1 MASILDRPISQWAG
15 MEYSCACGK
24 SHKVDIQAIRVG
36 SGVMQELPGIL
47 RDLGASHIF
56 LVTDNYTYEAAG
68 RQVEQLLD
76 QAGLSYHKRVFQTET
91 PLVPNEY
98 ALGSVLA
105 AMTSQDD
112 MLLAVGSGTLNDV
125 TKYVSARTGVPY
137 VIAATAPS
145 MDGYASTVAPTI
157 LDGFKTTLPAVYP
170 AAIVADVDILKDA
183 PMPHAHRRLWG
194 HHREVHLPG
203 GLEAVPPAQRGIL
216 LPRGGGRHRGRRGD
230 LRGQRQGAGPA
241 GAPGHPGCDRG
252 AHPLW
257 PGHGHGGRLPA
268 CLGGRSTRWPT
279 TGRWTPCAGGEEHP
293 LHGNA
298 VGVGTVL
305 AASLYEMAAEYL
317 PQGFA
322 APDKGQI
329 LACLQAA
336 GSCAD
341 PKELG
346 IRRELCLESLLHA
359 MELRDRFTVQK
370 LLEQKGKLS
379 PLRPGAGGA
388 LLRRLKIG
396 KRKRRDYA
404 FSGDRLPSAGG
415 ETGAAL
421 RHAAAGLRGAAGAH
435 PHEI

>member
-36 SGVMQELPGIL
+36 SGVIQELPGIL

-76 QAGLSYHKRVFQTET
+76 QAGLAYHKRVFQTET

-183 PMPHAHRRLWG
+183 PMPMLTAGFGDIIGKFTSLADWRLSHQLNG
-194 HHREVHLPG
+194 EYYCPEVAG
-203 GLEAVPPAQRGIL
+203 VIEAAVETCAANAQALAQREPQAIQAVTEALIL
-216 LPRGGGRHRGRRGD
+216 SGLAMGMVGVSRPASGAEHQMAHYWEMDALRR
-230 LRGQRQGAGPA
+230 
-241 GAPGHPGCDRG
+241 
-252 AHPLW
+252 
-257 PGHGHGGRLPA
+257 
-268 CLGGRSTRWPT
+268 
-279 TGRWTPCAGGEEHP
+279 GEEHP

-305 AASLYEMAAEYL
+305 AASLYEMAVEYL

-379 PLRPGAGGA
+379 LCAQELVAHYYGG
-388 LLRRLKIG
+388 
-396 KRKRRDYA
+396 
-404 FSGDRLPSAGG
+404 
-415 ETGAAL
+415 
-421 RHAAAGLRGAAGAH
+421 
-435 PHEI
+435 

>member
-36 SGVMQELPGIL
+36 SGVIQELPGIL

-56 LVTDNYTYEAAG
+56 LVADNYTYEAAG

-76 QAGLSYHKRVFQTET
+76 QAGLAYHKRVFQTET

-125 TKYVSARTGVPY
+125 TKYVSARTGIPY

-145 MDGYASTVAPTI
+145 MAGYAPTVAPTI

-183 PMPHAHRRLWG
+183 PMPMLTAGFGDIIGKFTSLADWRLSHQLNG
-194 HHREVHLPG
+194 EYYCPEVAG
-203 GLEAVPPAQRGIL
+203 VIEAAVETCAANAQALAQREPQAIQAVTEALIL
-216 LPRGGGRHRGRRGD
+216 SGLAMGMVGVSRPASGAEHQMAHYWEMDALRR
-230 LRGQRQGAGPA
+230 
-241 GAPGHPGCDRG
+241 
-252 AHPLW
+252 
-257 PGHGHGGRLPA
+257 
-268 CLGGRSTRWPT
+268 
-279 TGRWTPCAGGEEHP
+279 GEEHP

-346 IRRELCLESLLHA
+346 IRRELCLKSLLHA

-379 PLRPGAGGA
+379 LCAQELVARYYGG
-388 LLRRLKIG
+388 
-396 KRKRRDYA
+396 
-404 FSGDRLPSAGG
+404 
-415 ETGAAL
+415 
-421 RHAAAGLRGAAGAH
+421 
-435 PHEI
+435 

>member
-36 SGVMQELPGIL
+36 SGVIQELPGIL

-76 QAGLSYHKRVFQTET
+76 QAGLAYHKRVFQTET

-125 TKYVSARTGVPY
+125 TKYVSARTGIPY

-183 PMPHAHRRLWG
+183 PMPMLTAGFGDIIGKFTSLADWRLSHQLNG
-194 HHREVHLPG
+194 EYYCPEVTG
-203 GLEAVPPAQRGIL
+203 VIEAAVETCAANAQALAQREPQAIQAVTEALIL
-216 LPRGGGRHRGRRGD
+216 SGLAMGMVGVSRPASGAEHQMAHYWEMDALRR
-230 LRGQRQGAGPA
+230 
-241 GAPGHPGCDRG
+241 
-252 AHPLW
+252 
-257 PGHGHGGRLPA
+257 
-268 CLGGRSTRWPT
+268 
-279 TGRWTPCAGGEEHP
+279 GEEHP

-379 PLRPGAGGA
+379 LCAQELVARYYGG
-388 LLRRLKIG
+388 
-396 KRKRRDYA
+396 
-404 FSGDRLPSAGG
+404 
-415 ETGAAL
+415 
-421 RHAAAGLRGAAGAH
+421 
-435 PHEI
+435 

>member
-1 MASILDRPISQWAG
+1 MASSLDRPISQWAG

-36 SGVMQELPGIL
+36 SGVIQELPGIL

-56 LVTDNYTYEAAG
+56 LVADNYTFEAAG

-76 QAGLSYHKRVFQTET
+76 QAGLPYHKRVFQTET

-125 TKYVSARTGVPY
+125 TKYVSARTGIPY

-183 PMPHAHRRLWG
+183 PMPMLTAGFGDIIGKFTSLADWRLSHQLNG
-194 HHREVHLPG
+194 EYYCPEVAG
-203 GLEAVPPAQRGIL
+203 VIEAAVETCAANAQALAQREPQAIQAVTEALIL
-216 LPRGGGRHRGRRGD
+216 SGLAMGMVGVSRPASGAEHQMAHYWEMDALRR
-230 LRGQRQGAGPA
+230 
-241 GAPGHPGCDRG
+241 
-252 AHPLW
+252 
-257 PGHGHGGRLPA
+257 
-268 CLGGRSTRWPT
+268 
-279 TGRWTPCAGGEEHP
+279 GEEHP

-370 LLEQKGKLS
+370 LLEQKGQLIS
-379 PLRPGAGGA
+379 CAQELVARYYGG
-388 LLRRLKIG
+388 
-396 KRKRRDYA
+396 
-404 FSGDRLPSAGG
+404 
-415 ETGAAL
+415 
-421 RHAAAGLRGAAGAH
+421 
-435 PHEI
+435 

>member
-36 SGVMQELPGIL
+36 SGVIQELPGIL

-56 LVTDNYTYEAAG
+56 LVADNYTYEAAG

-76 QAGLSYHKRVFQTET
+76 QAGLAYHKRVFQTET

-125 TKYVSARTGVPY
+125 TKYVSARTGMPY

-183 PMPHAHRRLWG
+183 PMPMLTAGFGDIIGKFTSLADWRLSHQLNGEYYCPEVAGVIEAAVETCAANAQALAQREPQAIQAVTEALILSGLAMGMVGVSRPASGAEHQMAHYWEMDALRRG
-194 HHREVHLPG
+194 EVH
-203 GLEAVPPAQRGIL
+203 
-216 LPRGGGRHRGRRGD
+216 
-230 LRGQRQGAGPA
+230 
-241 GAPGHPGCDRG
+241 
-252 AHPLW
+252 
-257 PGHGHGGRLPA
+257 
-268 CLGGRSTRWPT
+268 S
-279 TGRWTPCAGGEEHP
+279 

-379 PLRPGAGGA
+379 LCAQELVARYYGG
-388 LLRRLKIG
+388 
-396 KRKRRDYA
+396 
-404 FSGDRLPSAGG
+404 
-415 ETGAAL
+415 
-421 RHAAAGLRGAAGAH
+421 
-435 PHEI
+435 

>member
-36 SGVMQELPGIL
+36 SGVIQELPGIL

-56 LVTDNYTYEAAG
+56 LVADNYTYEAAG

-76 QAGLSYHKRVFQTET
+76 QAGLAYHKRVFQTET

-125 TKYVSARTGVPY
+125 TKYVSGRTGIPY

-183 PMPHAHRRLWG
+183 PMPMLTAGFGDIIGKFTSLADWRLSHQLNG
-194 HHREVHLPG
+194 EYYCPEVAG
-203 GLEAVPPAQRGIL
+203 VIEAAVETCAANAKALAQREPQAIQAVTEALIL
-216 LPRGGGRHRGRRGD
+216 SGLAMGMVGVSRPASGAEHQMAHYWEMDALRR
-230 LRGQRQGAGPA
+230 
-241 GAPGHPGCDRG
+241 
-252 AHPLW
+252 
-257 PGHGHGGRLPA
+257 
-268 CLGGRSTRWPT
+268 
-279 TGRWTPCAGGEEHP
+279 GEEHP

-379 PLRPGAGGA
+379 LCAQELVERYYGG
-388 LLRRLKIG
+388 
-396 KRKRRDYA
+396 
-404 FSGDRLPSAGG
+404 
-415 ETGAAL
+415 
-421 RHAAAGLRGAAGAH
+421 
-435 PHEI
+435 

>member
-36 SGVMQELPGIL
+36 SGVIQELPGIL

-56 LVTDNYTYEAAG
+56 LVADNYTYEAAG

-76 QAGLSYHKRVFQTET
+76 QAGLAYHKRVFQTET

-125 TKYVSARTGVPY
+125 TKYVSARTGIPY

-183 PMPHAHRRLWG
+183 PMPMLTAGFGDIIGKFTSLADWRLSHQLNG
-194 HHREVHLPG
+194 EYYCPEVAG
-203 GLEAVPPAQRGIL
+203 VIEAAVETCAANAQALAQREPQAIQAVTEALIL
-216 LPRGGGRHRGRRGD
+216 SGLAMGMVGVSRPASGAEHQMAHYWEMDALRR
-230 LRGQRQGAGPA
+230 
-241 GAPGHPGCDRG
+241 
-252 AHPLW
+252 
-257 PGHGHGGRLPA
+257 
-268 CLGGRSTRWPT
+268 
-279 TGRWTPCAGGEEHP
+279 GEEHP

-379 PLRPGAGGA
+379 LCAQELVARYYGG
-388 LLRRLKIG
+388 
-396 KRKRRDYA
+396 
-404 FSGDRLPSAGG
+404 
-415 ETGAAL
+415 
-421 RHAAAGLRGAAGAH
+421 
-435 PHEI
+435 

>member
-36 SGVMQELPGIL
+36 SGVIQELPGIL

-56 LVTDNYTYEAAG
+56 LVADNYTYEAAG

-76 QAGLSYHKRVFQTET
+76 QAGLAYHKRVFQTET

-125 TKYVSARTGVPY
+125 TKYVSARTGIPY

-183 PMPHAHRRLWG
+183 PMPMLTAGFGDIIGKFTSLADWRLSHQLNG
-194 HHREVHLPG
+194 EYYCPEVAG
-203 GLEAVPPAQRGIL
+203 VIEAAVETCAANAKALAQREPQAIQAVTEALIL
-216 LPRGGGRHRGRRGD
+216 SGLAMGMVGVSRPASGAEHQMAHYWEMDALRR
-230 LRGQRQGAGPA
+230 
-241 GAPGHPGCDRG
+241 
-252 AHPLW
+252 
-257 PGHGHGGRLPA
+257 
-268 CLGGRSTRWPT
+268 
-279 TGRWTPCAGGEEHP
+279 GEEHP

-305 AASLYEMAAEYL
+305 AACLYEMAAEYL

-379 PLRPGAGGA
+379 LCAQELVARYYGG
-388 LLRRLKIG
+388 
-396 KRKRRDYA
+396 
-404 FSGDRLPSAGG
+404 
-415 ETGAAL
+415 
-421 RHAAAGLRGAAGAH
+421 
-435 PHEI
+435 

>member
-76 QAGLSYHKRVFQTET
+76 QAGLAYHKRVFQTET

-183 PMPHAHRRLWG
+183 PMPMLTAGFGDIIGKFTSLADWRLSHQLNG
-194 HHREVHLPG
+194 EYYCPEVAG
-203 GLEAVPPAQRGIL
+203 VIEAAVETCAANAQALAQREPQAIQAVTEALIL
-216 LPRGGGRHRGRRGD
+216 SGLAMGMVGVSRPASGAEHQMAHYWEMDALRR
-230 LRGQRQGAGPA
+230 
-241 GAPGHPGCDRG
+241 
-252 AHPLW
+252 
-257 PGHGHGGRLPA
+257 
-268 CLGGRSTRWPT
+268 
-279 TGRWTPCAGGEEHP
+279 GEEHP

-329 LACLQAA
+329 LTCLQAA

-370 LLEQKGKLS
+370 LLEQKGKLAS
-379 PLRPGAGGA
+379 CAQELVARYYGG
-388 LLRRLKIG
+388 
-396 KRKRRDYA
+396 
-404 FSGDRLPSAGG
+404 
-415 ETGAAL
+415 
-421 RHAAAGLRGAAGAH
+421 
-435 PHEI
+435 

>member
-76 QAGLSYHKRVFQTET
+76 QAGLAYHKRVFQTET

-125 TKYVSARTGVPY
+125 TKYVSARTGIPY

-183 PMPHAHRRLWG
+183 PMPMLTAGFGDIIGKFTSLADWRLSHQLNG
-194 HHREVHLPG
+194 EYYCPEVAG
-203 GLEAVPPAQRGIL
+203 VIEAAMETCAANAKALAQRGPQAIQAVTEALIL
-216 LPRGGGRHRGRRGD
+216 SGLAMGMVGVSRPASGAEHQMAHYWEMDALRR
-230 LRGQRQGAGPA
+230 
-241 GAPGHPGCDRG
+241 
-252 AHPLW
+252 
-257 PGHGHGGRLPA
+257 
-268 CLGGRSTRWPT
+268 
-279 TGRWTPCAGGEEHP
+279 GEEHP

-370 LLEQKGKLS
+370 LLEQKGQLIS
-379 PLRPGAGGA
+379 CAQELVERYYGG
-388 LLRRLKIG
+388 
-396 KRKRRDYA
+396 
-404 FSGDRLPSAGG
+404 
-415 ETGAAL
+415 
-421 RHAAAGLRGAAGAH
+421 
-435 PHEI
+435 

>member
-36 SGVMQELPGIL
+36 SGVIQELPGIL

-56 LVTDNYTYEAAG
+56 LVADNYTYEAAG

-76 QAGLSYHKRVFQTET
+76 QAGLAYHKRVFQTET

-125 TKYVSARTGVPY
+125 TKYVSARTGIPY

-183 PMPHAHRRLWG
+183 PMPMLTAGFGDIIGKFTSLADWRLSHQLNG
-194 HHREVHLPG
+194 EYYCPEVAG
-203 GLEAVPPAQRGIL
+203 VIEAAVETCAANAQALAQREPQAIQAVTEALIL
-216 LPRGGGRHRGRRGD
+216 SGLAMGMVGVSRPASGAEHQMAHYWEMDALRR
-230 LRGQRQGAGPA
+230 
-241 GAPGHPGCDRG
+241 
-252 AHPLW
+252 
-257 PGHGHGGRLPA
+257 
-268 CLGGRSTRWPT
+268 
-279 TGRWTPCAGGEEHP
+279 GEEHP

-305 AASLYEMAAEYL
+305 AASLYEMAVEYL

-370 LLEQKGKLS
+370 LLEQKGQLIS
-379 PLRPGAGGA
+379 CAQELVARYYGG
-388 LLRRLKIG
+388 
-396 KRKRRDYA
+396 
-404 FSGDRLPSAGG
+404 
-415 ETGAAL
+415 
-421 RHAAAGLRGAAGAH
+421 
-435 PHEI
+435 

>member
-56 LVTDNYTYEAAG
+56 LVADNYTYEVAG

-76 QAGLSYHKRVFQTET
+76 QAGLAYHKRVFQTET

-183 PMPHAHRRLWG
+183 PMPMLTAGFGDIIGKFTSLADWRLSHQLNG
-194 HHREVHLPG
+194 EYYCPEVAG
-203 GLEAVPPAQRGIL
+203 VIEAAVETCAANAKALAQREPQAIQAVTEALIL
-216 LPRGGGRHRGRRGD
+216 SGLAMGMVGVSRPASGAEHQMAHYWEMDALRR
-230 LRGQRQGAGPA
+230 
-241 GAPGHPGCDRG
+241 
-252 AHPLW
+252 
-257 PGHGHGGRLPA
+257 
-268 CLGGRSTRWPT
+268 
-279 TGRWTPCAGGEEHP
+279 GEEHP

-379 PLRPGAGGA
+379 LCAQELVARYYGG
-388 LLRRLKIG
+388 
-396 KRKRRDYA
+396 
-404 FSGDRLPSAGG
+404 
-415 ETGAAL
+415 
-421 RHAAAGLRGAAGAH
+421 
-435 PHEI
+435 

>member
-56 LVTDNYTYEAAG
+56 LVADNYTYEAAG

-76 QAGLSYHKRVFQTET
+76 QAGLPYHKRVFQTET

-183 PMPHAHRRLWG
+183 PMPMLTAGFGDIIGKFTSLADWRLSHQLNG
-194 HHREVHLPG
+194 EYYCPEVAG
-203 GLEAVPPAQRGIL
+203 VIEAAVETCAANAQALAQREPQAIQAVTEALIL
-216 LPRGGGRHRGRRGD
+216 SGLAMGMVGVSRPASGAEHQMAHYWEMDALRR
-230 LRGQRQGAGPA
+230 
-241 GAPGHPGCDRG
+241 
-252 AHPLW
+252 
-257 PGHGHGGRLPA
+257 
-268 CLGGRSTRWPT
+268 
-279 TGRWTPCAGGEEHP
+279 GEEHP

-370 LLEQKGKLS
+370 LLEQKGQLIS
-379 PLRPGAGGA
+379 CAQELVERYYGG
-388 LLRRLKIG
+388 
-396 KRKRRDYA
+396 
-404 FSGDRLPSAGG
+404 
-415 ETGAAL
+415 
-421 RHAAAGLRGAAGAH
+421 
-435 PHEI
+435 

>member
-36 SGVMQELPGIL
+36 SGVIQELPGIL

-76 QAGLSYHKRVFQTET
+76 QAGLAYHKRVFQTET

-183 PMPHAHRRLWG
+183 PMPMLTAGFGDIIGKFTSLADWRLSHQLNG
-194 HHREVHLPG
+194 EYYCPEVAG
-203 GLEAVPPAQRGIL
+203 VIEAAVETCAANAQALAQREPQAIQAVTEALIL
-216 LPRGGGRHRGRRGD
+216 SGLAMGMVGVSRPASGAEHQMAHYWEMDALRR
-230 LRGQRQGAGPA
+230 
-241 GAPGHPGCDRG
+241 
-252 AHPLW
+252 
-257 PGHGHGGRLPA
+257 
-268 CLGGRSTRWPT
+268 
-279 TGRWTPCAGGEEHP
+279 GEEHP

-305 AASLYEMAAEYL
+305 AASLYEMAVEYL

-379 PLRPGAGGA
+379 LCAQELVARYYGG
-388 LLRRLKIG
+388 
-396 KRKRRDYA
+396 
-404 FSGDRLPSAGG
+404 
-415 ETGAAL
+415 
-421 RHAAAGLRGAAGAH
+421 
-435 PHEI
+435 

>member
-36 SGVMQELPGIL
+36 SGVIQELPGIL

-56 LVTDNYTYEAAG
+56 LVADNYTYEAAG

-76 QAGLSYHKRVFQTET
+76 QAGLAYHKRVFQTET

-183 PMPHAHRRLWG
+183 PMP
-194 HHREVHLPG
+194 
-203 GLEAVPPAQRGIL
+203 
-216 LPRGGGRHRGRRGD
+216 
-230 LRGQRQGAGPA
+230 
-241 GAPGHPGCDRG
+241 
-252 AHPLW
+252 
-257 PGHGHGGRLPA
+257 
-268 CLGGRSTRWPT
+268 
-279 TGRWTPCAGGEEHP
+279 
-293 LHGNA
+293 
-298 VGVGTVL
+298 
-305 AASLYEMAAEYL
+305 M
-317 PQGFA
+317 
-322 APDKGQI
+322 
-329 LACLQAA
+329 
-336 GSCAD
+336 
-341 PKELG
+341 
-346 IRRELCLESLLHA
+346 
-359 MELRDRFTVQK
+359 
-370 LLEQKGKLS
+370 
-379 PLRPGAGGA
+379 
-388 LLRRLKIG
+388 
-396 KRKRRDYA
+396 
-404 FSGDRLPSAGG
+404 PSAG
-415 ETGAAL
+415 
-421 RHAAAGLRGAAGAH
+421 
-435 PHEI
+435 

>member
-36 SGVMQELPGIL
+36 SGVIQELPGIL

-76 QAGLSYHKRVFQTET
+76 QAGLPYHKRVFQTET

-183 PMPHAHRRLWG
+183 PMPMLTAGFGDIIGKFTSLADWRLSHQLNG
-194 HHREVHLPG
+194 EYYCPEVAG
-203 GLEAVPPAQRGIL
+203 VIEAAVETCAANAKALAQREPQAIQAVTEALIL
-216 LPRGGGRHRGRRGD
+216 SGLAMGMVGVSRPASGAEHQMAHYWEMDALRR
-230 LRGQRQGAGPA
+230 
-241 GAPGHPGCDRG
+241 
-252 AHPLW
+252 
-257 PGHGHGGRLPA
+257 
-268 CLGGRSTRWPT
+268 
-279 TGRWTPCAGGEEHP
+279 GEEHP

-379 PLRPGAGGA
+379 LCAQELVARYYGG
-388 LLRRLKIG
+388 
-396 KRKRRDYA
+396 
-404 FSGDRLPSAGG
+404 
-415 ETGAAL
+415 
-421 RHAAAGLRGAAGAH
+421 
-435 PHEI
+435 

>member
-24 SHKVDIQAIRVG
+24 SHKVDIQAVRVG

-56 LVTDNYTYEAAG
+56 LVADNYTYEAAG

-76 QAGLSYHKRVFQTET
+76 QAGLAYHKRVFQTET

-170 AAIVADVDILKDA
+170 AAIVADVVILKDA
-183 PMPHAHRRLWG
+183 PMPMLTAGFGDIIGKFTSLADWRLSHQLNG
-194 HHREVHLPG
+194 EYYCPEVAG
-203 GLEAVPPAQRGIL
+203 VIEAAVETCAANAQALAQREPQAIQAVTEALIL
-216 LPRGGGRHRGRRGD
+216 SGLAMGMVGVSRPASGAEHQMAHYWEMDALRR
-230 LRGQRQGAGPA
+230 
-241 GAPGHPGCDRG
+241 
-252 AHPLW
+252 
-257 PGHGHGGRLPA
+257 
-268 CLGGRSTRWPT
+268 
-279 TGRWTPCAGGEEHP
+279 GEEHP

-370 LLEQKGKLS
+370 LLEQKGQLIS
-379 PLRPGAGGA
+379 CAQELVERYYGG
-388 LLRRLKIG
+388 
-396 KRKRRDYA
+396 
-404 FSGDRLPSAGG
+404 
-415 ETGAAL
+415 
-421 RHAAAGLRGAAGAH
+421 
-435 PHEI
+435 

>member
-56 LVTDNYTYEAAG
+56 LVADNYTYEAAG

-76 QAGLSYHKRVFQTET
+76 QAGLAYHKRVFQTET

-125 TKYVSARTGVPY
+125 TKYVSARTGIPY

-183 PMPHAHRRLWG
+183 PMPMLTAGFGDIIGKFTSLADWRLSHQLNG
-194 HHREVHLPG
+194 EYYCPEVAG
-203 GLEAVPPAQRGIL
+203 VIEAAVETCAANAKALAQRGPQAIQAVTEALIL
-216 LPRGGGRHRGRRGD
+216 SGLAMGMVGVSRPASGAEHQMAHYWEMDALRR
-230 LRGQRQGAGPA
+230 
-241 GAPGHPGCDRG
+241 
-252 AHPLW
+252 
-257 PGHGHGGRLPA
+257 
-268 CLGGRSTRWPT
+268 
-279 TGRWTPCAGGEEHP
+279 GEEHP

-370 LLEQKGKLS
+370 LLEQKGQLIS
-379 PLRPGAGGA
+379 CAQELVERYYGG
-388 LLRRLKIG
+388 
-396 KRKRRDYA
+396 
-404 FSGDRLPSAGG
+404 
-415 ETGAAL
+415 
-421 RHAAAGLRGAAGAH
+421 
-435 PHEI
+435 

>member
-56 LVTDNYTYEAAG
+56 LVADNYTYEAAG

-125 TKYVSARTGVPY
+125 TKYVSARTGIPY

-183 PMPHAHRRLWG
+183 PMPMLTAGFGDIIGKFTSLADWRLSHQLNG
-194 HHREVHLPG
+194 EYYCPEVAG
-203 GLEAVPPAQRGIL
+203 VIEAAVETCAANAKALAQREPQAIRAVTEALIL
-216 LPRGGGRHRGRRGD
+216 SGLAMGMVGVSRPASGAEHQMAHYWEMDALRR
-230 LRGQRQGAGPA
+230 
-241 GAPGHPGCDRG
+241 
-252 AHPLW
+252 
-257 PGHGHGGRLPA
+257 
-268 CLGGRSTRWPT
+268 
-279 TGRWTPCAGGEEHP
+279 GEEHP

-305 AASLYEMAAEYL
+305 AASLYEMAVEYL

-379 PLRPGAGGA
+379 LCAQELVARYYGG
-388 LLRRLKIG
+388 
-396 KRKRRDYA
+396 
-404 FSGDRLPSAGG
+404 
-415 ETGAAL
+415 
-421 RHAAAGLRGAAGAH
+421 
-435 PHEI
+435 

>member
-36 SGVMQELPGIL
+36 SGVIQELPGIL

-56 LVTDNYTYEAAG
+56 LVADNYTYEAAG

-76 QAGLSYHKRVFQTET
+76 QAGLAYHKRVFQTET

-125 TKYVSARTGVPY
+125 TKYVSARTGIPY

-183 PMPHAHRRLWG
+183 PMPMLTAGFGDIIGKFTSLADWRLSHQLNG
-194 HHREVHLPG
+194 EYYCPEVAG
-203 GLEAVPPAQRGIL
+203 VIEAAVETCAANAQALAQREPQAIQAVTEALIL
-216 LPRGGGRHRGRRGD
+216 SGLAMGMVGVSRPASGAEHQMAHYWEMDALRR
-230 LRGQRQGAGPA
+230 
-241 GAPGHPGCDRG
+241 
-252 AHPLW
+252 
-257 PGHGHGGRLPA
+257 
-268 CLGGRSTRWPT
+268 
-279 TGRWTPCAGGEEHP
+279 GEEHP

-346 IRRELCLESLLHA
+346 IRRELCLESLLHRA
-359 MELRDRFTVQK
+359 EAAGA
-370 LLEQKGKLS
+370 KGEAFS
-379 PLRPGAGGA
+379 LRPGAGGA

>member
-1 MASILDRPISQWAG
+1 MASSLDRPISQWAG

-36 SGVMQELPGIL
+36 SGVIQELPGIL

-56 LVTDNYTYEAAG
+56 LVADNYTFEAAG

-76 QAGLSYHKRVFQTET
+76 QAGLPYHKRVFQTET

-183 PMPHAHRRLWG
+183 PMPMLTAGFGDIIGKFTSLADWRLSHQLNG
-194 HHREVHLPG
+194 EYYCPEVAG
-203 GLEAVPPAQRGIL
+203 VIEAAVETCADNAQALAQREPQAIQAVTEALIL
-216 LPRGGGRHRGRRGD
+216 SGLAMGMVGVSRPASGAEHQMAHYWEMDALRR
-230 LRGQRQGAGPA
+230 
-241 GAPGHPGCDRG
+241 
-252 AHPLW
+252 
-257 PGHGHGGRLPA
+257 
-268 CLGGRSTRWPT
+268 
-279 TGRWTPCAGGEEHP
+279 GEEHP

-379 PLRPGAGGA
+379 LCAQELVARYYGG
-388 LLRRLKIG
+388 
-396 KRKRRDYA
+396 
-404 FSGDRLPSAGG
+404 
-415 ETGAAL
+415 
-421 RHAAAGLRGAAGAH
+421 
-435 PHEI
+435 

>member
-36 SGVMQELPGIL
+36 SGVIQELPGIL

-76 QAGLSYHKRVFQTET
+76 QAGLAYHKRVFQTET

-183 PMPHAHRRLWG
+183 PMPMLTAGFGDIIGKFTSLADWRLSHQLNG
-194 HHREVHLPG
+194 EYYCPEVAG
-203 GLEAVPPAQRGIL
+203 VIEAAVETCAANAKALAQREPQAVQAVTEALIL
-216 LPRGGGRHRGRRGD
+216 SGLAMGMVGVSRPASGAEHQMAHYWEMDALRR
-230 LRGQRQGAGPA
+230 
-241 GAPGHPGCDRG
+241 
-252 AHPLW
+252 
-257 PGHGHGGRLPA
+257 
-268 CLGGRSTRWPT
+268 
-279 TGRWTPCAGGEEHP
+279 GEEHP

-305 AASLYEMAAEYL
+305 AASLYEMAVEYL

-379 PLRPGAGGA
+379 LCAQELVERYYGG
-388 LLRRLKIG
+388 
-396 KRKRRDYA
+396 
-404 FSGDRLPSAGG
+404 
-415 ETGAAL
+415 
-421 RHAAAGLRGAAGAH
+421 
-435 PHEI
+435 

>member
-36 SGVMQELPGIL
+36 SGVIQELPGVL

-56 LVTDNYTYEAAG
+56 LVADNYTYEAAG

-76 QAGLSYHKRVFQTET
+76 QAGLAYHKRVFQTET

-125 TKYVSARTGVPY
+125 TKYVSARTGIPY

-183 PMPHAHRRLWG
+183 PMPMLTAGFGDIIGKFTSLADWRLSHQLNG
-194 HHREVHLPG
+194 EYYCPEVAG
-203 GLEAVPPAQRGIL
+203 VIEAAVETCAANAQALAQREPQAIQAVTEALIL
-216 LPRGGGRHRGRRGD
+216 SGLAMGMVGVSRPASGAEHQMAHYWEMDALRR
-230 LRGQRQGAGPA
+230 
-241 GAPGHPGCDRG
+241 
-252 AHPLW
+252 
-257 PGHGHGGRLPA
+257 
-268 CLGGRSTRWPT
+268 
-279 TGRWTPCAGGEEHP
+279 GEEHP

-379 PLRPGAGGA
+379 LCAQKLVARYYGG
-388 LLRRLKIG
+388 
-396 KRKRRDYA
+396 
-404 FSGDRLPSAGG
+404 
-415 ETGAAL
+415 
-421 RHAAAGLRGAAGAH
+421 
-435 PHEI
+435 

>member
-56 LVTDNYTYEAAG
+56 LVADNYTYEAAG

-183 PMPHAHRRLWG
+183 PMPMLTAGFGDIIGKFTSLADWRLSHQLNG
-194 HHREVHLPG
+194 EYYCPEVAG
-203 GLEAVPPAQRGIL
+203 VIEAAVETCAANAKALAQREPQAIQAVTEALIL
-216 LPRGGGRHRGRRGD
+216 SGLAMGMVGVSRPASGAEHQMAHYWEMDALRR
-230 LRGQRQGAGPA
+230 
-241 GAPGHPGCDRG
+241 
-252 AHPLW
+252 
-257 PGHGHGGRLPA
+257 
-268 CLGGRSTRWPT
+268 
-279 TGRWTPCAGGEEHP
+279 GEEHP

-370 LLEQKGKLS
+370 LLEQKGQLAS
-379 PLRPGAGGA
+379 CAQELVARYYGG
-388 LLRRLKIG
+388 
-396 KRKRRDYA
+396 
-404 FSGDRLPSAGG
+404 
-415 ETGAAL
+415 
-421 RHAAAGLRGAAGAH
+421 
-435 PHEI
+435 

>member
-36 SGVMQELPGIL
+36 SGVIQELPGIL

-56 LVTDNYTYEAAG
+56 LVADNYTYEAAG

-76 QAGLSYHKRVFQTET
+76 QAGLAYHKRVFQTET

-183 PMPHAHRRLWG
+183 PMPMLTAGFGDIIGKFTSLADWRLSHQLNG
-194 HHREVHLPG
+194 EYYCPEVAG
-203 GLEAVPPAQRGIL
+203 VIEAAVETCAANAQALAQREPQAIQAMTEALIL
-216 LPRGGGRHRGRRGD
+216 SGLAMGMVGVSRPASGAEHQMAHYWEMDALRR
-230 LRGQRQGAGPA
+230 
-241 GAPGHPGCDRG
+241 
-252 AHPLW
+252 
-257 PGHGHGGRLPA
+257 
-268 CLGGRSTRWPT
+268 
-279 TGRWTPCAGGEEHP
+279 GEEHP

-370 LLEQKGKLS
+370 LLEQKGQLIS
-379 PLRPGAGGA
+379 CAQELVERYYGG
-388 LLRRLKIG
+388 
-396 KRKRRDYA
+396 
-404 FSGDRLPSAGG
+404 
-415 ETGAAL
+415 
-421 RHAAAGLRGAAGAH
+421 
-435 PHEI
+435 

>member
-76 QAGLSYHKRVFQTET
+76 QAGLAYHKRVFQTET

-125 TKYVSARTGVPY
+125 TKYVSARTGIPY

-183 PMPHAHRRLWG
+183 PMPMLTAGFGDIIGKFTSLADWRLSHQLNG
-194 HHREVHLPG
+194 EYYCPEVAG
-203 GLEAVPPAQRGIL
+203 VIEAAVETCAANAQALAQREPQAIQAVTEALIL
-216 LPRGGGRHRGRRGD
+216 SGLAMGMVGVSRPASGAEHQMAHYWEMDALRR
-230 LRGQRQGAGPA
+230 
-241 GAPGHPGCDRG
+241 
-252 AHPLW
+252 
-257 PGHGHGGRLPA
+257 
-268 CLGGRSTRWPT
+268 
-279 TGRWTPCAGGEEHP
+279 GEEHP

-305 AASLYEMAAEYL
+305 AASLYEMAVEYL

-379 PLRPGAGGA
+379 LCAQELVARYYGG
-388 LLRRLKIG
+388 
-396 KRKRRDYA
+396 
-404 FSGDRLPSAGG
+404 
-415 ETGAAL
+415 
-421 RHAAAGLRGAAGAH
+421 
-435 PHEI
+435 

>member
-36 SGVMQELPGIL
+36 SGVIQELPGIL

-56 LVTDNYTYEAAG
+56 LVADNYTYEAAG

-76 QAGLSYHKRVFQTET
+76 QAGLAYHKRVFQTET

-183 PMPHAHRRLWG
+183 PMPMLTAGFGDIIGKFTSLADWRLSHQLNG
-194 HHREVHLPG
+194 EYYCPEVAG
-203 GLEAVPPAQRGIL
+203 VIEAAVETCAANAKALAQREPQAIQAVTEALIL
-216 LPRGGGRHRGRRGD
+216 SGLAMGMVGVSRPASGAEHQMAHYWEMDALRR
-230 LRGQRQGAGPA
+230 
-241 GAPGHPGCDRG
+241 
-252 AHPLW
+252 
-257 PGHGHGGRLPA
+257 
-268 CLGGRSTRWPT
+268 
-279 TGRWTPCAGGEEHP
+279 GEEHP

-370 LLEQKGKLS
+370 LLEQKGQLIS
-379 PLRPGAGGA
+379 CAQELVARYYGG
-388 LLRRLKIG
+388 
-396 KRKRRDYA
+396 
-404 FSGDRLPSAGG
+404 
-415 ETGAAL
+415 
-421 RHAAAGLRGAAGAH
+421 
-435 PHEI
+435 

>member
-36 SGVMQELPGIL
+36 SGVIQELPGIL

-56 LVTDNYTYEAAG
+56 LVADNYTYEAAG

-76 QAGLSYHKRVFQTET
+76 QAGLAYHKRVFQTET

-183 PMPHAHRRLWG
+183 PMPMLTAGFGDIIGKFTSLADWRLSHQLNG
-194 HHREVHLPG
+194 EYYCPEVAG
-203 GLEAVPPAQRGIL
+203 VIEAAVETCAANAQALAQREPQAIQAVTEALIL
-216 LPRGGGRHRGRRGD
+216 SGLAMGMVGVSRPASGAEHQMAHYWEMDALRR
-230 LRGQRQGAGPA
+230 
-241 GAPGHPGCDRG
+241 
-252 AHPLW
+252 
-257 PGHGHGGRLPA
+257 
-268 CLGGRSTRWPT
+268 
-279 TGRWTPCAGGEEHP
+279 GEEHP

-379 PLRPGAGGA
+379 LCAQELVERYYGG
-388 LLRRLKIG
+388 
-396 KRKRRDYA
+396 
-404 FSGDRLPSAGG
+404 
-415 ETGAAL
+415 
-421 RHAAAGLRGAAGAH
+421 
-435 PHEI
+435 

>member
-36 SGVMQELPGIL
+36 SGVIQELPGIL

-56 LVTDNYTYEAAG
+56 LVADNYTYEAAG

-76 QAGLSYHKRVFQTET
+76 QAGLPYHKRVFQTET

-183 PMPHAHRRLWG
+183 PMPMLTAGFGDIIGKFTSLADWRLSHQLNG
-194 HHREVHLPG
+194 EYYCPEVAG
-203 GLEAVPPAQRGIL
+203 VIEAAVETCAANAKALAQRGPQAIQAVTEALIL
-216 LPRGGGRHRGRRGD
+216 SGLAMGMVGVSRPASGAEHQMAHYWEMDALRR
-230 LRGQRQGAGPA
+230 
-241 GAPGHPGCDRG
+241 
-252 AHPLW
+252 
-257 PGHGHGGRLPA
+257 
-268 CLGGRSTRWPT
+268 
-279 TGRWTPCAGGEEHP
+279 GEEHP

-379 PLRPGAGGA
+379 LCAQELVARYYGG
-388 LLRRLKIG
+388 
-396 KRKRRDYA
+396 
-404 FSGDRLPSAGG
+404 
-415 ETGAAL
+415 
-421 RHAAAGLRGAAGAH
+421 
-435 PHEI
+435 

>member
-56 LVTDNYTYEAAG
+56 LVADNYTYEAAG

-105 AMTSQDD
+105 TMTSQDD

-137 VIAATAPS
+137 VIVATAPS

-183 PMPHAHRRLWG
+183 PMPMLTAGFGDIIGKFTSLADWRLSHQLNG
-194 HHREVHLPG
+194 EYYCPEVAG
-203 GLEAVPPAQRGIL
+203 VIEAAVETCAANAQALAQREPQAIQAMTEALIL
-216 LPRGGGRHRGRRGD
+216 SGLAMGMVGVSRPASGAEHQMAHYWEMDALRR
-230 LRGQRQGAGPA
+230 
-241 GAPGHPGCDRG
+241 
-252 AHPLW
+252 
-257 PGHGHGGRLPA
+257 
-268 CLGGRSTRWPT
+268 
-279 TGRWTPCAGGEEHP
+279 GEEHP

-379 PLRPGAGGA
+379 LCAQELVARYYGG
-388 LLRRLKIG
+388 
-396 KRKRRDYA
+396 
-404 FSGDRLPSAGG
+404 
-415 ETGAAL
+415 
-421 RHAAAGLRGAAGAH
+421 
-435 PHEI
+435 

>member
-36 SGVMQELPGIL
+36 SGVIQELPGIL

-56 LVTDNYTYEAAG
+56 LVADNYTYEAAG

-76 QAGLSYHKRVFQTET
+76 QAGLAYHKRVFQTET

-105 AMTSQDD
+105 AMTSGDD

-183 PMPHAHRRLWG
+183 PMPMLTAGFGDIIGKFTSLADWRLSHQLNG
-194 HHREVHLPG
+194 EYYCPEVAG
-203 GLEAVPPAQRGIL
+203 VIEAAVETCAANAQALAQREPQAIQAVTEALIL
-216 LPRGGGRHRGRRGD
+216 SGLAMGMVGVSRPASGAEHQMAHYWEMDALRR
-230 LRGQRQGAGPA
+230 
-241 GAPGHPGCDRG
+241 
-252 AHPLW
+252 
-257 PGHGHGGRLPA
+257 
-268 CLGGRSTRWPT
+268 
-279 TGRWTPCAGGEEHP
+279 GEEHP

-379 PLRPGAGGA
+379 LCAQELVARYYGG
-388 LLRRLKIG
+388 
-396 KRKRRDYA
+396 
-404 FSGDRLPSAGG
+404 
-415 ETGAAL
+415 
-421 RHAAAGLRGAAGAH
+421 
-435 PHEI
+435 

>member
-15 MEYSCACGK
+15 MKYSCACGK

-56 LVTDNYTYEAAG
+56 LVADNYTYEAAG

-76 QAGLSYHKRVFQTET
+76 QAGLAYHKRVFQTET

-183 PMPHAHRRLWG
+183 PMPMLTAGFGDIIGKFTSLADWRLSHQLNG
-194 HHREVHLPG
+194 EYYCPEVAG
-203 GLEAVPPAQRGIL
+203 VIEAAVETCAANAQALAQREPQAIQAVTEALIL
-216 LPRGGGRHRGRRGD
+216 SGLAMGMVGVSRPASGAEHQMAHYWEMDALRR
-230 LRGQRQGAGPA
+230 
-241 GAPGHPGCDRG
+241 
-252 AHPLW
+252 
-257 PGHGHGGRLPA
+257 
-268 CLGGRSTRWPT
+268 
-279 TGRWTPCAGGEEHP
+279 GEEHP

-379 PLRPGAGGA
+379 LCAQELVARYYGG
-388 LLRRLKIG
+388 
-396 KRKRRDYA
+396 
-404 FSGDRLPSAGG
+404 
-415 ETGAAL
+415 
-421 RHAAAGLRGAAGAH
+421 
-435 PHEI
+435 

>member
-56 LVTDNYTYEAAG
+56 LVADNYTYEAAG

-125 TKYVSARTGVPY
+125 TKYVSARTGIPY

-183 PMPHAHRRLWG
+183 PMPMLTAGFGDIIGKFTSLADWRLSHQLNG
-194 HHREVHLPG
+194 EYYCPEVAG
-203 GLEAVPPAQRGIL
+203 VIEAAVETCAANAQALAQREPQAIQAVTEALIL
-216 LPRGGGRHRGRRGD
+216 SGLAMGMVGVSRPASGAEHQMAHYWEMDALRR
-230 LRGQRQGAGPA
+230 
-241 GAPGHPGCDRG
+241 
-252 AHPLW
+252 
-257 PGHGHGGRLPA
+257 
-268 CLGGRSTRWPT
+268 
-279 TGRWTPCAGGEEHP
+279 GEEHP

-379 PLRPGAGGA
+379 LCAQELVARYYGG
-388 LLRRLKIG
+388 
-396 KRKRRDYA
+396 
-404 FSGDRLPSAGG
+404 
-415 ETGAAL
+415 
-421 RHAAAGLRGAAGAH
+421 
-435 PHEI
+435 

>member
-1 MASILDRPISQWAG
+1 MASSLDRPISQWAG

-36 SGVMQELPGIL
+36 SGVIQELPGIL

-76 QAGLSYHKRVFQTET
+76 QAGLAYHKRVFQTET

-125 TKYVSARTGVPY
+125 TKYVSARTGIPY

-183 PMPHAHRRLWG
+183 PMPMLTAGFGDIIGKFTSLADWRLSHQLNG
-194 HHREVHLPG
+194 EYYCPEVAG
-203 GLEAVPPAQRGIL
+203 VIEAAVETCAANAKALAQREPQAIQAVTEALIL
-216 LPRGGGRHRGRRGD
+216 SGLAMGMVGVSRPASGAEHQMAHYWEMDALRR
-230 LRGQRQGAGPA
+230 
-241 GAPGHPGCDRG
+241 
-252 AHPLW
+252 
-257 PGHGHGGRLPA
+257 
-268 CLGGRSTRWPT
+268 
-279 TGRWTPCAGGEEHP
+279 GEEHP

-379 PLRPGAGGA
+379 LCAQELVARYYGG
-388 LLRRLKIG
+388 
-396 KRKRRDYA
+396 
-404 FSGDRLPSAGG
+404 
-415 ETGAAL
+415 
-421 RHAAAGLRGAAGAH
+421 
-435 PHEI
+435 

>member
-36 SGVMQELPGIL
+36 SGVIQELPGIL

-56 LVTDNYTYEAAG
+56 LVVDNYTYEAAG

-76 QAGLSYHKRVFQTET
+76 QAGLPYHKRVFQTET

-125 TKYVSARTGVPY
+125 TKYVSARTGIPY

-183 PMPHAHRRLWG
+183 PMPMLTAGFGDIIGKFTSLADWRLSHQLNG
-194 HHREVHLPG
+194 EYYCPEVAG
-203 GLEAVPPAQRGIL
+203 VIEAAVETCAANAKALAQREPQAIQAVTEALIL
-216 LPRGGGRHRGRRGD
+216 SGLAMGMVGVSRPASGAEHQMAHYWEMDALRR
-230 LRGQRQGAGPA
+230 
-241 GAPGHPGCDRG
+241 
-252 AHPLW
+252 
-257 PGHGHGGRLPA
+257 
-268 CLGGRSTRWPT
+268 
-279 TGRWTPCAGGEEHP
+279 GEEHP

-379 PLRPGAGGA
+379 LCAQELVARYYGG
-388 LLRRLKIG
+388 
-396 KRKRRDYA
+396 
-404 FSGDRLPSAGG
+404 
-415 ETGAAL
+415 
-421 RHAAAGLRGAAGAH
+421 
-435 PHEI
+435 

>member
-36 SGVMQELPGIL
+36 SGVIQELPGIL

-56 LVTDNYTYEAAG
+56 LVADNYTYEAAG

-76 QAGLSYHKRVFQTET
+76 QAGLAYHKRVFQTET

-183 PMPHAHRRLWG
+183 PMPMLTAGFGDIIGKFTSLADWRLSHQLNG
-194 HHREVHLPG
+194 EYYCPEVAG
-203 GLEAVPPAQRGIL
+203 VIEAAVETCAANAQALAQREPQAIQAVTEALIL
-216 LPRGGGRHRGRRGD
+216 SGLAMGMVGVSRPASGAEHQMAHYWEMDALRR
-230 LRGQRQGAGPA
+230 
-241 GAPGHPGCDRG
+241 
-252 AHPLW
+252 
-257 PGHGHGGRLPA
+257 
-268 CLGGRSTRWPT
+268 
-279 TGRWTPCAGGEEHP
+279 GEEHP

-370 LLEQKGKLS
+370 LLEQKGQLAS
-379 PLRPGAGGA
+379 CAQELVARYYDG
-388 LLRRLKIG
+388 
-396 KRKRRDYA
+396 
-404 FSGDRLPSAGG
+404 
-415 ETGAAL
+415 
-421 RHAAAGLRGAAGAH
+421 
-435 PHEI
+435 

>member
-36 SGVMQELPGIL
+36 SGVIQELPGIL

-76 QAGLSYHKRVFQTET
+76 QAGLAYHKRVFQTET

-183 PMPHAHRRLWG
+183 PMPMLTAGFGDIIGKFTSLADWRLSHQLNG
-194 HHREVHLPG
+194 EYYCPEVAG
-203 GLEAVPPAQRGIL
+203 VIEAAVETCAANAQALAQREPQAIQAVTEALIL
-216 LPRGGGRHRGRRGD
+216 SGLAMGMVGVSRPASGAEHQMAHYWEMDALRR
-230 LRGQRQGAGPA
+230 
-241 GAPGHPGCDRG
+241 
-252 AHPLW
+252 
-257 PGHGHGGRLPA
+257 
-268 CLGGRSTRWPT
+268 
-279 TGRWTPCAGGEEHP
+279 GEEHP

-370 LLEQKGKLS
+370 LLEQKGKLAS
-379 PLRPGAGGA
+379 CAQELVARYYGG
-388 LLRRLKIG
+388 
-396 KRKRRDYA
+396 
-404 FSGDRLPSAGG
+404 
-415 ETGAAL
+415 
-421 RHAAAGLRGAAGAH
+421 
-435 PHEI
+435 

>member
-36 SGVMQELPGIL
+36 SGVIQELPGIL

-56 LVTDNYTYEAAG
+56 LVADNYTYEAAG

-125 TKYVSARTGVPY
+125 TKYVSARTGIPY

-183 PMPHAHRRLWG
+183 PMPMLTAGFGDIIGKFTSLADWRLSHQLNG
-194 HHREVHLPG
+194 EYYCPEVAG
-203 GLEAVPPAQRGIL
+203 VIEAAVETCAANAKALAQREPQAIRAVTEALIL
-216 LPRGGGRHRGRRGD
+216 SGLAMGMVGVSRPASGAEHQMAHYWEMDALRR
-230 LRGQRQGAGPA
+230 
-241 GAPGHPGCDRG
+241 
-252 AHPLW
+252 
-257 PGHGHGGRLPA
+257 
-268 CLGGRSTRWPT
+268 
-279 TGRWTPCAGGEEHP
+279 GEEHP

-305 AASLYEMAAEYL
+305 AASLYEMAVEYL

-370 LLEQKGKLS
+370 LLEQKGQLIS
-379 PLRPGAGGA
+379 CAQELVARYYGG
-388 LLRRLKIG
+388 
-396 KRKRRDYA
+396 
-404 FSGDRLPSAGG
+404 
-415 ETGAAL
+415 
-421 RHAAAGLRGAAGAH
+421 
-435 PHEI
+435 

>member
-36 SGVMQELPGIL
+36 SGVIQELPGIL

-56 LVTDNYTYEAAG
+56 LVADNYTYEAAG

-183 PMPHAHRRLWG
+183 PMPMLTAGFGDIIGKFTSLADWRLSHQLNG
-194 HHREVHLPG
+194 EYYCPEVAG
-203 GLEAVPPAQRGIL
+203 VIEAAVETCAANAQALAQREPQAIQAVTEALIL
-216 LPRGGGRHRGRRGD
+216 SGLAMGMVGVSRPASGAEHQMAHYWEMDALRR
-230 LRGQRQGAGPA
+230 
-241 GAPGHPGCDRG
+241 
-252 AHPLW
+252 
-257 PGHGHGGRLPA
+257 
-268 CLGGRSTRWPT
+268 
-279 TGRWTPCAGGEEHP
+279 GEEHP

-305 AASLYEMAAEYL
+305 AASLYEMAVEYL

-379 PLRPGAGGA
+379 LCAQELVERYYGG
-388 LLRRLKIG
+388 
-396 KRKRRDYA
+396 
-404 FSGDRLPSAGG
+404 
-415 ETGAAL
+415 
-421 RHAAAGLRGAAGAH
+421 
-435 PHEI
+435 

>member
-1 MASILDRPISQWAG
+1 MASILDRPISQWAR

-36 SGVMQELPGIL
+36 SGVIQELPGIL

-56 LVTDNYTYEAAG
+56 LVADNYTYEAAG

-76 QAGLSYHKRVFQTET
+76 QAGLPYHKRVFQTET

-125 TKYVSARTGVPY
+125 TKYVSARTGIPY

-183 PMPHAHRRLWG
+183 PMPMLTAGFGDIIGKFTSLADWRLSHQLNG
-194 HHREVHLPG
+194 EYYCPEVAG
-203 GLEAVPPAQRGIL
+203 VIEAAVETCAANAKALAQREPQAIQAVTEALIL
-216 LPRGGGRHRGRRGD
+216 SGLAMGMVGVSRPASGAEHQMAHYWEMDALRR
-230 LRGQRQGAGPA
+230 
-241 GAPGHPGCDRG
+241 
-252 AHPLW
+252 
-257 PGHGHGGRLPA
+257 
-268 CLGGRSTRWPT
+268 
-279 TGRWTPCAGGEEHP
+279 GEEHP

-379 PLRPGAGGA
+379 LCAQELVARYYGG
-388 LLRRLKIG
+388 
-396 KRKRRDYA
+396 
-404 FSGDRLPSAGG
+404 
-415 ETGAAL
+415 
-421 RHAAAGLRGAAGAH
+421 
-435 PHEI
+435 